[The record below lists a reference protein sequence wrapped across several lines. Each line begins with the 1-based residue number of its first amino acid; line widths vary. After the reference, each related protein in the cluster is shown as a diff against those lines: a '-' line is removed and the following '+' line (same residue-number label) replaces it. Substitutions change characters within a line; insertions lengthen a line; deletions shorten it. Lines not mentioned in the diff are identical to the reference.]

1 MGMML
6 AKNGAARA
14 LSLTL
19 CPLPRAGEG
28 NVWSRAVRDKGIS
41 MASLP
46 GALEWE

>member
-1 MGMML
+1 MINEAHM
-6 AKNGAARA
+6 ART

-28 NVWSRAVRDKGIS
+28 NILYRAARDGLIS
-41 MASLP
+41 LKR